1 MHRLRQA
8 VGHLHQAGGIFIEQL
23 KKIWE
28 WTGGVNE
35 VKSRQVLRE
44 PPLAG
49 QAEIRI
55 EAIGICGTDLHIMGG
70 QARFGPPPLPLGHEL
85 SGTVMRLGDGTRGWS
100 VGDRVCIDPLI
111 GCGHCAQCRAGNKH
125 RCPDAGEIGL
135 HYPGGWQQYLTIPAS
150 NLYKLPDEISLE
162 AASQA
167 ETLHCCLGGIDKLSI
182 RLGMQATVVGDGPT
196 GLYYVQ
202 LLKAAGV
209 GKVTLIGLQ
218 EHRLQLGRA
227 LGADL
232 GLNAGRA
239 DVEVL
244 TLANSQDIVIDA
256 AGTERSVRTSIELLK
271 SGGQLLVFGLP
282 GNPIL
287 VDVSTVVL
295 KELTLMG
302 STNAPHVW
310 PRVIEMLAG
319 GTVRV
324 NPLITRRY
332 SFDRL
337 DEALAFARDPA
348 SEAVKV
354 IVTELREEART

>member
-1 MHRLRQA
+1 MNGNRPA
-8 VGHLHQAGGIFIEQL
+8 VGHHHQAGGIRIEQL
-23 KKIWE
+23 KTIWE

-55 EAIGICGTDLHIMGG
+55 EAIGICGTDLHILNG
-70 QARFGPPPLPLGHEL
+70 QARFGSPPLPLGHEL
-85 SGTVMRLGDGTRGWS
+85 AGTVVRLGEHTRGWS
-100 VGDRVCIDPLI
+100 VGDRVCVDPLI
-111 GCGHCAQCRAGNKH
+111 GCGHCRHCLTGNKH

-135 HYPGGWQQYLTIPAS
+135 HYPGGWQQYLTIPAA
-150 NLYKLPDEISLE
+150 NLYKLSGGVSLE

-182 RLGMQATVVGDGPT
+182 RLGMHATVVGDGPT

-209 GKVTLIGLQ
+209 GKVTLTGMQ

-232 GLNAGRA
+232 CVNAGSDGA
-239 DVEVL
+239 EISL
-244 TLANSQDIVIDA
+244 LANSQDIVIDA
-256 AGTERSVRTSIELLK
+256 AGTERSLQTSIELLK

-282 GNPIL
+282 GNPIR
-287 VDVSTVVL
+287 VDMATVVL
-295 KELTLMG
+295 KELELLG

-319 GTVRV
+319 GTVQV
-324 NPLITRRY
+324 HPLITRRY

-354 IVTELREEART
+354 IVTEFCEEARI

>member
-1 MHRLRQA
+1 MRPA

-23 KKIWE
+23 KTIWE

-35 VKSRQVLRE
+35 VQSRQVRRE

-55 EAIGICGTDLHIMGG
+55 EAIGICGTDLHIMNG

-85 SGTVMRLGDGTRGWS
+85 AGTVVRLGEHTRGRS
-100 VGDRVCIDPLI
+100 VGDRVCVDPLI
-111 GCGHCAQCRAGNKH
+111 GCGHCRQCRTGNKH

-135 HYPGGWQQYLTIPAS
+135 HYPGGWQQYLTVPAA
-150 NLYKLPDEISLE
+150 NLYKIPDCVSLE

-182 RLGMQATVVGDGPT
+182 RLGIKATVVGDGPT

-202 LLKAAGV
+202 LLKAAGARR
-209 GKVTLIGLQ
+209 VTLIGMQ
-218 EHRLQLGRA
+218 EHRLQLGRT

-232 GLNAGRA
+232 CVNAGSDGA
-239 DVEVL
+239 DISS
-244 TLANSQDIVIDA
+244 LASTQDIVIDA
-256 AGTERSVRTSIELLK
+256 AGTERSLQTGIELLK
-271 SGGQLLVFGLP
+271 PGGQLLVFGLP
-282 GNPIL
+282 GNKIL
-287 VDVSTVVL
+287 ADMSTVVL
-295 KELTLMG
+295 KELTLLG

-319 GTVRV
+319 GTVQV
-324 NPLITRRY
+324 NPLITRR
-332 SFDRL
+332 FAFGRL

-348 SEAVKV
+348 NAAVKV
-354 IVTELREEART
+354 IVTDLCEEARI